1 MAKTKKI
8 YLDYAATTPIDERV
22 LKTMMPFLRDN
33 FGNTMSLHGWGQR
46 AKLALEESRQSVA
59 DLIGAKPDEIVFT
72 GSATESNNTVLKG
85 VAFTNKGKGNHIII
99 SQIEHPC
106 IMESA
111 KWLEGQG
118 FEVTRLP
125 VDREGFVDLDE
136 FKKAIKKETILV
148 SIIHG
153 SNEIGVL
160 QPIKEI
166 GKICREKGVFFHTD
180 AAQSLGKI
188 PLNVQ
193 EMNIDLMTGSSH
205 KMYGPKGSAL
215 LYIRQGVKITPLLHG
230 GGHEAGLRSSTV
242 NVAAIVGF
250 AEACR
255 MSKKEMEK
263 ESARLTKLRD
273 KLINGLLKKIDRS
286 YLNGHPKNR
295 LPNNANL
302 WFEFVEGESI
312 VIQLD
317 LMGVA
322 ASTGSACS
330 SVKLEPSHVLLAI
343 GLKHQQAHG
352 SVRFSLGRW
361 TKKEEIDYVLE
372 IMPDI
377 IKNLRKISPFKQSFR
392 V

>member
-166 GKICREKGVFFHTD
+166 
-180 AAQSLGKI
+180 
-188 PLNVQ
+188 
-193 EMNIDLMTGSSH
+193 
-205 KMYGPKGSAL
+205 
-215 LYIRQGVKITPLLHG
+215 
-230 GGHEAGLRSSTV
+230 
-242 NVAAIVGF
+242 
-250 AEACR
+250 
-255 MSKKEMEK
+255 
-263 ESARLTKLRD
+263 
-273 KLINGLLKKIDRS
+273 
-286 YLNGHPKNR
+286 
-295 LPNNANL
+295 
-302 WFEFVEGESI
+302 
-312 VIQLD
+312 
-317 LMGVA
+317 
-322 ASTGSACS
+322 
-330 SVKLEPSHVLLAI
+330 
-343 GLKHQQAHG
+343 
-352 SVRFSLGRW
+352 
-361 TKKEEIDYVLE
+361 
-372 IMPDI
+372 
-377 IKNLRKISPFKQSFR
+377 
-392 V
+392 